1 VEKSI
6 LVRDVQTHETRSG
19 NTRFV
24 LVDENGSEYT
34 TFRPQIGKRAL
45 EFLGRP
51 ARIEYHEEQR
61 ENFRNVYLDAIEPAT
76 EAETEKPAG
85 LPDEQADE
93 VAWKTAVEAAP
104 WLLGSAPSES
114 EVPADEL
121 FQKLKPFKDL
131 VEEDIEDG
139 AEASRRRE
147 HQ

>member
-24 LVDENGSEYT
+24 LVDEDENEYT

-45 EFLGRP
+45 KFRGRP

-61 ENFRNVYLDAIEPAT
+61 DNFRNVYLDAIEPAA
-76 EAETEKPAG
+76 EPETENPAG
-85 LPDEQADE
+85 VPDEQADE
-93 VAWKTAVEAAP
+93 VAWKTAVDAAP

-121 FQKLKPFKDL
+121 FRKLKPFKDL

-139 AEASRRRE
+139 AEAPRGRE
-147 HQ
+147 P